1 MRQRGFALLTFLPYI
16 IGGIAVASLAGW
28 LWWQWSGY
36 KEGLREEGRAEVRV
50 EWQAERA
57 QLIAARDA
65 MVMRWAKAIQEVER
79 VYVEKVVERESRF
92 SAIRTR
98 AGRITVGGGIRLDPD
113 AIGLL
118 RDVASTANSE
128 TSAAPSGGAEAPA
141 PVPETSGSVTAA
153 EVTTTAQEWVT
164 FAVDAAEAYK
174 DAHDKWQACVAWSGK
189 ITQEVE

>member
-1 MRQRGFALLTFLPYI
+1 MRQRGFALLTLLPYI

-36 KEGLREEGRAEVRV
+36 KEGLREEGRAEVRA

-65 MVMRWAKAIQEVER
+65 MVMRWARAIQEVER
-79 VYVEKVVERESRF
+79 VYVEKVAESESRF
-92 SAIRTR
+92 AAIRTR
-98 AGRITVGGGIRLDPD
+98 AGRISVGGGIRLNPD
-113 AIGLL
+113 AVGVL
-118 RDVASTANSE
+118 RDTASAANSE
-128 TSAAPSGGAEAPA
+128 AATAPSGGAEAPA
-141 PVPETSGSVTAA
+141 PVPETAGDVD
-153 EVTTTAQEWVT
+153 TTAQQWLT

-174 DAHDKWQACVAWSGK
+174 DARDKWQACVAWSGK

>member
-1 MRQRGFALLTFLPYI
+1 MKQRGFALLTFLPYI
-16 IGGIAVASLAGW
+16 ICGIAIASLAGW

-65 MVMRWAKAIQEVER
+65 MVMRWARAIQEVER
-79 VYVEKVVERESRF
+79 VYVEKVAERESRF

-98 AGRITVGGGIRLDPD
+98 AGRIGVGGGIRLSDG
-113 AIGLL
+113 AVGVL
-118 RDVASTANSE
+118 RDTERTANSE
-128 TSAAPSGGAEAPA
+128 AAPAPSGGAEAPA
-141 PVPETSGSVTAA
+141 PVPETPWDVD
-153 EVTTTAQEWVT
+153 TTAQQWIT

-174 DAHDKWQACVAWSGK
+174 DARDKWQACTAWAGQ
-189 ITQEVE
+189 IAQEAE

>member
-1 MRQRGFALLTFLPYI
+1 MRQRGFALLTLLPYI

-36 KEGLREEGRAEVRV
+36 KEGLREEGRAEVRA

-79 VYVEKVVERESRF
+79 VYVEKVAESESRF
-92 SAIRTR
+92 AAIRTR
-98 AGRITVGGGIRLDPD
+98 AGRISVGGGIRLNPD
-113 AIGLL
+113 AVGVL
-118 RDVASTANSE
+118 RDTASAANSE
-128 TSAAPSGGAEAPA
+128 AATAPSGGAEAPA
-141 PVPETSGSVTAA
+141 PVPEATGGVVASD
-153 EVTTTAQEWVT
+153 VTTSATEWVT

-174 DAHDKWQACVAWSGK
+174 DARDKWQACVAWSGK